1 MQLPPGLGFS
11 PVPSSYYYTTQRV
24 ESQPDRYFKPICPY
38 STIKVEL
45 GVGMKKTKEELLLAK
60 SIGRIIAKRRVDNEM
75 TQEYVAERLGVGYEA
90 VSRMERGAIM
100 PTVGKLVQLAGVFD
114 CPVEE
119 LLVEASNRAS
129 DQSVVISKMIEGL
142 PETDRA
148 FMLTLIEQVA
158 SKLKEKSSGT
168 PKRSKKA

>member
-1 MQLPPGLGFS
+1 
-11 PVPSSYYYTTQRV
+11 
-24 ESQPDRYFKPICPY
+24 
-38 STIKVEL
+38 
-45 GVGMKKTKEELLLAK
+45 MKKTKDELSLAK
-60 SIGRIIAKRRVDNEM
+60 SIGKVIAKRRVESGM

-90 VSRMERGAIM
+90 VSRMERGTIM

-114 CPVEE
+114 CPIEE

-129 DQSVVISKMIEGL
+129 DQSMVISKMIEGL

-148 FMLTLIEQVA
+148 FMLALVEQVA
-158 SKLKEKSSGT
+158 GKLKEKIAGA

>member
-1 MQLPPGLGFS
+1 
-11 PVPSSYYYTTQRV
+11 
-24 ESQPDRYFKPICPY
+24 
-38 STIKVEL
+38 
-45 GVGMKKTKEELLLAK
+45 MKKTKEELLLAK
-60 SIGRIIAKRRVDNEM
+60 SIGRIIAKRRIDNGM
-75 TQEYVAERLGVGYEA
+75 TQEYVAERMGVGYEA
-90 VSRMERGAIM
+90 VSRMERGTIM

-142 PETDRA
+142 PEADRA

-158 SKLKEKSSGT
+158 SKLKEKFSGT

>member
-1 MQLPPGLGFS
+1 M
-11 PVPSSYYYTTQRV
+11 
-24 ESQPDRYFKPICPY
+24 PISRY
-38 STIKVEL
+38 STIKVEY
-45 GVGMKKTKEELLLAK
+45 GRGMKKTKDELSLAK
-60 SIGRIIAKRRVDNEM
+60 SIGKVIAKRRVESGM

-90 VSRMERGAIM
+90 VSRMERGTIM

-114 CPVEE
+114 CPIEE

-148 FMLTLIEQVA
+148 FLLALVEQVA
-158 SKLKEKSSGT
+158 GKLREKT
-168 PKRSKKA
+168 PGAAKRSKKA